1 MSPAACRGVDVPVM
15 WSGVLALQLS
25 ALWRRT
31 YVASWI
37 VSTSM
42 IWVFVGV
49 ASVLVLVTAWFA
61 ITLVTTKLN
70 NTPARAVF
78 DIEEATDY
86 IAENLPDRVAG
97 RLSHDD
103 VRLLLRWELTYFR
116 ERGVASFG
124 GVDHAAERAARRNEA
139 VVADED
145 SLVDELLARAHDE
158 DLDVDAV
165 DVVCVTDLATDY
177 LIAIGAVGEQVDVS
191 GELTAPTPDE
201 LEGGTGETRNS
212 A

>member
-1 MSPAACRGVDVPVM
+1 
-15 WSGVLALQLS
+15 
-25 ALWRRT
+25 
-31 YVASWI
+31 
-37 VSTSM
+37 M

-61 ITLVTTKLN
+61 VTLVTTKLN

-86 IAENLPDRVAG
+86 IAEHLPDRVAG

-116 ERGVASFG
+116 ERGVATFG

-145 SLVDELLARAHDE
+145 SVVDELLARARDE
-158 DLDVDAV
+158 GLDIDAV
-165 DVVCVTDLATDY
+165 DVVCVTDLASDY
-177 LIAIGAVGEQVDVS
+177 LIASGAVGDQVYVS
-191 GELTAPTPDE
+191 GELAGPARDE
-201 LEGGTGETRNS
+201 REGDTGEPRNS